1 MRTTPLVALLAL
13 ALCAAPATSAEK
25 KEAKQWDKPPEMK
38 IDPKKQYTA
47 VMETTA
53 GTITIELYPKLAPN
67 HVNSFVFLAK
77 EGYYDGVIFHR
88 VIKDFMLQGGD
99 PTGTGMG
106 GPGYKLPA
114 EFNDTKHV
122 RGILSA
128 ARTQDP
134 NSAGSQFFLMHGD
147 SPHLDGK
154 YTVYGK
160 VIEGLDVVDKI
171 ANLPTGR
178 NDRPN
183 DPPSIKSIKIEE
195 KEAK

>member
-1 MRTTPLVALLAL
+1 MRSLAFVAAMIMACCAL
-13 ALCAAPATSAEK
+13 AAEK
-25 KEAKQWDKPPEMK
+25 AKQWDKPPEMK
-38 IDPKKQYTA
+38 IDVKKQYIAT
-47 VMETTA
+47 METSA
-53 GTITIELYPKLAPN
+53 GKIVIELFPKLAPN

-77 EGYYDGVIFHR
+77 EGFYDGVIFHR

-106 GPGYKLPA
+106 GPGYKLKA
-114 EFNDTKHV
+114 EFNDTKHE

-128 ARTQDP
+128 ARTNDP
-134 NSAGSQFFLMHGD
+134 DSAGSQFFLMHGTA
-147 SPHLDGK
+147 PHLDGK

-171 ANLPTGR
+171 ANMETGPQ
-178 NDRPN
+178 DRPIN
-183 DPPSIKSIKIEE
+183 PPKIIGIKIEE